1 MKKTYIA
8 PDVKVFAVQTE
19 GSILFG
25 SPGSEVSTFEE
36 DGGNETGASGA
47 LSTDWIKSGWTETD
61 EEEL

>member
-1 MKKTYIA
+1 MKKTYIT
-8 PDVKVFAVQTE
+8 PEVKVFAVQTE

-25 SPGSEVSTFEE
+25 SPGSKVSTFEN
-36 DGGNETGASGA
+36 DGEESTGASGA